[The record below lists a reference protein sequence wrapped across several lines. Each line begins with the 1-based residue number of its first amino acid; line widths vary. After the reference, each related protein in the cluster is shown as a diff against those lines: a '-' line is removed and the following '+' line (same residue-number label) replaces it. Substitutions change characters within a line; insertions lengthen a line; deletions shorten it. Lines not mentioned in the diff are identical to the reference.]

1 MKTDLIEKIEALL
14 HLHFCEQEGLLS
26 GKPTAEQW
34 FNAVNELSDE
44 LERIKSLPSP
54 ILAKALRKKGTDK
67 WYITS
72 DADYE
77 VWDYPDI
84 WSKNILLKPSDA
96 PLDAELIDIEIYV
109 KPKEK

>member
-1 MKTDLIEKIEALL
+1 MKDLIEKIEALKIDIDEFRKMNPSQDNL
-14 HLHFCEQEGLLS
+14 IVAIH
-26 GKPTAEQW
+26 K
-34 FNAVNELSDE
+34 NETIDCV
-44 LERIKSLPSP
+44 LEILQSLPSP
-54 ILAKALRKKGTDK
+54 IQAKALRKMGTDK